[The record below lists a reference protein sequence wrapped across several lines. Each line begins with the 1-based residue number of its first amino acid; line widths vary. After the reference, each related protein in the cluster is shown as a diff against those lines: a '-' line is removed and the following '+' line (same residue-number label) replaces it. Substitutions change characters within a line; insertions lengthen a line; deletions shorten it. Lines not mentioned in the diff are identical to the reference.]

1 MFRYIVRRLLQ
12 MILAFFGTT
21 LIVYALMFAGQGD
34 PIQALAGERPVTEAQ
49 RAYLTEKFHLDK
61 TGIGGFFYRYFDY
74 ITNLLRGNLGESL
87 TGRSISDIIANAWPV
102 TLRLALIAM
111 VVTIA
116 FGVTAGV
123 IAGIRRASI
132 FDNATLLLTLLVLGI
147 PTIVLAPIAQY
158 FLGVKWPLF
167 PPTAGAQP
175 SLYALLLPGIV
186 LGSLSLATALRL
198 TRASVAENLRSDY
211 VRTARSKGLPRRRIV
226 RVHVLRNSLIPV
238 VTFLGVE
245 LGNLMGGAIIT
256 EGVFNIPGVGFNLY
270 RAIRTEDGP
279 LVVGI
284 VSVLV
289 LVYLVSNLVVDVLYA
304 VLDPRIRY
312 E

>member
-12 MILAFFGTT
+12 MVLAFFGTT

-49 RAYLTEKFHLDK
+49 RAYLTERFHLDQ
-61 TGIGGFFYRYFDY
+61 TGIGGFFYRYVDY
-74 ITNLLRGNLGESL
+74 VGNLLHGNLGESL
-87 TGRSISDIIANAWPV
+87 TGRSIGGILAQAWPV
-102 TLRLALIAM
+102 TVKLAAIAM
-111 VVTIA
+111 AVAILV
-116 FGVTAGV
+116 GVTSGVLAGL
-123 IAGIRRASI
+123 RRGSL
-132 FDNATLLLTLLVLGI
+132 FDNSTLVLTLLVLGV
-147 PTIVLAPIAQY
+147 PTIVLAPLAQY
-158 FLGVKWPLF
+158 FLGVKLSLF

-198 TRASVAENLRSDY
+198 TRASVAENLRADY
-211 VRTARSKGLPRRRIV
+211 VRTAKSKGLPTRRV
-226 RVHVLRNSLIPV
+226 VGVHVLRNSLIPV
-238 VTFLGVE
+238 ITFLGVD
-245 LGNLMGGAIIT
+245 LGNLMSGAIIT
-256 EGVFNIPGVGFNLY
+256 EGVFNIPGVGFNIF
-270 RAIRTEDGP
+270 RAVKTEDGP
-279 LVVGI
+279 LVVGL

-289 LVYLVSNLVVDVLYA
+289 VVYLVSNLVVDVLYA

>member
-12 MILAFFGTT
+12 MVLAFFGTT

-34 PIQALAGERPVTEAQ
+34 PIQALAGERPVTAAQ
-49 RAYLTEKFHLDK
+49 RAFLTEKFHLDH
-61 TGIGGFFYRYFDY
+61 TGVGGFFYRYWDY

-87 TGRSISDIIANAWPV
+87 TGRSISGVLAEAWPV
-102 TLRLALIAM
+102 TAKLALIALG
-111 VVTIA
+111 VAILV
-116 FGVTAGV
+116 GVTSGV
-123 IAGIRRASI
+123 IAGIRRGSI
-132 FDNATLLLTLLVLGI
+132 FDNSTLLLTLLVLGI
-147 PTIVLAPIAQY
+147 PSIVLAPLAQY
-158 FLGVKWPLF
+158 FLGVKWQVF
-167 PPTAGAQP
+167 PATAGADP
-175 SLYALLLPGIV
+175 SAYALLLPGIV

-198 TRASVAENLRSDY
+198 TRTSVAENLRADY
-211 VRTARSKGLPRRRIV
+211 VRTAKSKGLRVNRIV
-226 RVHVLRNSLIPV
+226 SVHVLRNSLIPV

-245 LGNLMGGAIIT
+245 LGNLMSGAIIT
-256 EGVFNIPGVGFNLY
+256 EGVFNIPGVGFNLF

-289 LVYLVSNLVVDVLYA
+289 VVYLVSNLVVDVLYA